1 MLDKF
6 VPDKYYKSIY
16 DINYKA
22 LKKTGVRCLIFGL
35 TNTLVPEGVKKP
47 DKKLKDLM
55 EDLKDLDF
63 EVIILSNHSKQMV
76 TPFKEGLCVDSA
88 YLSFK
93 PFRFKYRKINKI
105 FGYKY
110 YEIAC
115 IGSNFIFDIYPA
127 NKLNYTSILVN
138 PLSIDEYVVTRFN
151 RRIENIIVN
160 KLAKKELF
168 KRGKYYE

>member
-16 DINYKA
+16 DIDYKA

-35 TNTLVPEGVKKP
+35 TNTLVPEQVKKP

-55 EDLKDLDF
+55 EDLKDMDF
-63 EVIILSNHSKQMV
+63 EIIILSNQSKQRV

-93 PFRFKYRKINKI
+93 PFKFKYRKIIKI
-105 FGYKY
+105 FNYKY

-138 PLSIDEYVVTRFN
+138 PVSIDEYVVTRFN
-151 RRIENIIVN
+151 RKIENLIVDR
-160 KLAKKELF
+160 LDKKKLF
-168 KRGKYYE
+168 KRGSYYE